1 MPMAFMVSSFFVL
14 SVASLTT
21 RGNMSAHIQFSELT
35 KWRNEA
41 RSTKQESQQVFLI
54 VSDRKRCSALAEEL
68 RADGL
73 KVEEY
78 QTAREFLIDKVNH
91 QGGVVVASVRLMGLA
106 FMLHRGRMSC
116 SSAAGV
122 IASES
127 IHRGQ
132 LTRFLARPRWQKD
145 DFNEPL
151 RAAMLSMEFLFG
163 RFLFIVV
170 ATLFSQAGK
179 KTQNTYSTG
188 NRQRRTKHGRRYN
201 NKKVHRKTVLV

>member
-1 MPMAFMVSSFFVL
+1 MA
-14 SVASLTT
+14 
-21 RGNMSAHIQFSELT
+21 
-35 KWRNEA
+35 K